1 MIFNINNSVY
11 FCNNGNN
18 KISKPKKFI
27 LRLTKF
33 TLALSIILTF
43 FLSEILT
50 AQVWTISDGPYKGQI
65 NDFDISFTNPNLV
78 YIASTTGIYKT
89 TNAGVN
95 WRKMSGTNVDR
106 ISLSQLNNSFV
117 ITNKERSFDD
127 GETWQLITAV
137 NSKQMKHSPGINTVV
152 YSISASNRI
161 ERTTDFGNNW
171 NVIDDSAG
179 IYGEYKQIFTD
190 KNNDQIIYSLSENG
204 WLNKSTN
211 RGNTWQRIKFAA
223 IPAFYMAGTV
233 DPNNSQR
240 LILAASDSVYVS
252 VNGGITYSVYKNNS
266 TSRPKS
272 IKIDWQNGNNVY
284 MISWFTFEP
293 KSFFRSTN
301 GGQTFISTFGNALSM
316 ADIKT
321 VSDGKIY
328 LGSAFAGMM
337 RSNNGGLFFKSV
349 GYEFIASQ
357 GIKAVTENIVYTWDG
372 VAYYKTVDG
381 GMNWTIIQ
389 GTGGFYPDALA
400 ISPTDPNKI
409 YIANFS
415 SLSMSSNGGTDFTNT
430 LIGSIDAVQ
439 EIYLRS
445 DNADL
450 IYIKG
455 FSGTSVQLIRTTN
468 GGSSW
473 GLITLP
479 NATNFWNLRLS
490 NSEPGV
496 MYYFPDT
503 FNNLLLYRT
512 TNSGLNWTLLNLPLQ
527 GNEIIYDAQV
537 DGTGRLFA
545 GALSFYESTNRGDSW
560 TRNYNYLFPNPQVFD
575 FFIQPGVTS
584 KIYSINPNNN
594 RLFGT
599 TNTGVNWYAVNNS
612 GLPGDYQFLY
622 EAGISSNGKVFVS
635 TEKGFYS
642 GIPTLV
648 NMEGNTTEIT
658 ERYELF
664 QNKPNPFNPETEIKF
679 NLPEAT
685 GITLKI
691 YNIKGQEVL
700 NVAEN
705 EFKNSGIHK
714 VYINMGNFP
723 SGIYFYLLKTNKFV
737 KAKKMVLVK

>member
-1 MIFNINNSVY
+1 MSIRKIKKTINL
-11 FCNNGNN
+11 
-18 KISKPKKFI
+18 KKFKY
-27 LRLTKF
+27 T
-33 TLALSIILTF
+33 LSIFVVSWF
-43 FLSEILT
+43 FISNLN

-65 NDFDISFTNPNLV
+65 NDFDISYTNPNLV

-106 ISLSQLNNSFV
+106 ISISQLNNNFV
-117 ITNKERSFDD
+117 ITNKERSLDE

-137 NSKQMKHSPGINTVV
+137 NSKQMIHSPGVNTVI
-152 YSISASNRI
+152 YSISANNRI
-161 ERTTDFGNNW
+161 ERTTDFGVNW
-171 NVIDDSAG
+171 NIVDDSAG
-179 IYGEYKQIFTD
+179 TYGEYKQLFVD
-190 KNNDQIIYSLSENG
+190 RNNDQFIYSLSENG

-211 RGNTWQRIKFAA
+211 RGATWQRIKFCA

-240 LILAASDSVYVS
+240 LILTASDSVYVS
-252 VNGGITYSVYKNNS
+252 TNGGNSYTVYKNNQ

-284 MISWFTFEP
+284 LISWFTFEP

-301 GGQTFISTFGNALSM
+301 GGQSFISTFGNALSM
-316 ADIKT
+316 VDIKP
-321 VSDGKIY
+321 VNDGKIY
-328 LGSAFAGMM
+328 LGTAFAGMM
-337 RSNNGGLFFKSV
+337 RSNNSGLFFKSV
-349 GYEFIASQ
+349 GYEYIAGQ
-357 GIKAVTENIVYTWDG
+357 GIKPVTENIVYTWDG

-400 ISPTDPNKI
+400 ISPADPNKI

-415 SLSMSSNGGTDFTNT
+415 SLSYSSNGGTDFVNT

-439 EIYLRS
+439 EIYLRP
-445 DNADL
+445 DNENL
-450 IYIKG
+450 IYVKG

-468 GGSSW
+468 GGTSW

-503 FNNLLLYRT
+503 FNNLLLYRS
-512 TNSGLNWTLLNLPLQ
+512 TNSGVNWTLLSLPLQ

-537 DGTGRLFA
+537 DATGKLFV
-545 GALSFYESTNRGDSW
+545 GALSFYESTNRGDTW
-560 TRNYNYLFPNPQVFD
+560 TRNYNYLFPNPQVYD
-575 FFIQPGVTS
+575 FLIQPGITS
-584 KIYSINPNNN
+584 RIYSINPNNN

-599 TNTGVNWYAVNNS
+599 TNTGVNWYSVNNS

-622 EAGISSNGKVFVS
+622 EAGISSNGKVYIS

-648 NMEGNTTEIT
+648 NKENIISEVASS
-658 ERYELF
+658 YELF
-664 QNKPNPFNPETEIKF
+664 QNRPNPFNPETEIKF
-679 NLPEAT
+679 NLPIAANVK
-685 GITLKI
+685 LKI
-691 YNIKGQEVL
+691 FNVIGQEVMSIYNGEFKQAGNHSL
-700 NVAEN
+700 KINMANYPSGVYFYVLQTN
-705 EFKNSGIHK
+705 EFIQG
-714 VYINMGNFP
+714 
-723 SGIYFYLLKTNKFV
+723 
-737 KAKKMVLVK
+737 KKMLLMK